1 MQRATTSA
9 LTAAGLVAG
18 VALLLGLN
26 AADQADKTKADE
38 EKKQFADLKKAT
50 VDGKYQM
57 LLRQIKVPD
66 DKDSYGDF
74 NDYGLFGG
82 NSYAGFDDLPKG
94 YWVYVAPYWYIWRD
108 QSAEAAQRP
117 KRAWGPEQATGKPD
131 TDMAGD
137 IQTAWA
143 SATPDGQE
151 EWLMLEYAEPVLVK
165 EVHVYE
171 TYNPGALT
179 RVTAFKAD
187 GSEVEIWKGKDPS
200 AGKDIGISVLEVK
213 KPLYSARI
221 KLYLDSP
228 NVPGW
233 NEIDAVGIKDGQG
246 KMSWAVAAEASSTFA
261 QPQQVPE
268 RDAERRIRQLE
279 REVRD
284 LKAQIKRLEDM
295 LDKKDK

>member
-1 MQRATTSA
+1 MQRTTSFA
-9 LTAAGLVAG
+9 LRAAGLVAG
-18 VALLLGLN
+18 AALLVTLN
-26 AADQADKTKADE
+26 AADQADVKRADE
-38 EKKQFADLKKAT
+38 EKKQFADLKKAS

-57 LLRQIKVPD
+57 LLRQFKVAE
-66 DKDSYGDF
+66 DKDTYTEF
-74 NDYGLFGG
+74 NDYGHYTG
-82 NSYAGFDDLPKG
+82 NNYAGFNDLPAG
-94 YWVYVAPYWYIWRD
+94 HWVYVFPNWYIWRD
-108 QSAEAAQRP
+108 QSADAAQRE

-143 SATPDGQE
+143 SATPDGQD

-165 EVHVYE
+165 EVHVHE

-200 AGKDIGISVLEVK
+200 AGKDIAVSVLEIK
-213 KPLYSARI
+213 KPMVATRI

-233 NEIDAVGIKDGQG
+233 NEIDAVGIKDGRG
-246 KMSWAVAAEASSTFA
+246 KMYWAVSADASSTFA
-261 QPQQVPE
+261 QPQQPE
-268 RDAERRIRQLE
+268 RDGERRIRQLE

-284 LKAQIKRLEDM
+284 LKAQIKRLEEM
-295 LDKKDK
+295 LDKK